1 MKKILIKDKLEEIN
15 FNISSI
21 SLGDFDF
28 IGEFTA
34 KKSRDR
40 NHPLFK
46 TAGCFFRPNYERG
59 LLIYS
64 LITKFRLT
72 SLLEIGF
79 GRGYSTFCAAKAF
92 QDAGINGKIVTVDPN
107 LNKDFLEALSQV
119 FPKEWFQMIEFHKA
133 TSQDLLPTMTDKYD
147 LIYIDGDHTYDA
159 VKSDW
164 ELTKDRYK
172 QFLLFDDYHLPSKTD
187 EGIECAKLIDSI
199 EDDSKELIIMDRRIF
214 FDDRR
219 LPDSEIDYGQVLLSR
234 SLENF
239 STNPGE
245 QSESTQD
252 NDYLDEWMDE
262 DPSDE
267 SNNSL
272 TLDEMNDVLLEREK
286 EWPERREGYRKFI
299 NALSDFSDQIKSA
312 VDGPDGFEIDNKL
325 SKKFMNV
332 GDAPV
337 FILGN
342 MKSGTTLMLHLL
354 DGHTNLMCLPVDSH
368 VLKHF
373 NPRGSD
379 EEIFQNLYSMWMRKL
394 ISPTGF
400 SPFWIFGKDI
410 EPYQKFAQH
419 FIHNVREN
427 LFQGDFKFFNAAAH
441 AFACASPLK
450 PKKNVRFVEKTPEN
464 ELRLSDISSGYP
476 NAKFIHILRDPMTNV
491 ASMKKFTENRNDIFH
506 VDHVSKMIARGINL
520 AKNNIEIVGNENYL
534 IVKYEDILED
544 TKTVMKTVSEFLEV
558 DFKRTLLTPT
568 TQGYPATSNS
578 MFDDRRVTG
587 EVFTGGDDDSSV
599 TRVRSVLSPEEI
611 KRTVSNCETSCKEYD
626 YDLKAYLAS

>member
-1 MKKILIKDKLEEIN
+1 MKKILIKDKFEEIN

-21 SLGDFDF
+21 ALGDFDF

-34 KKSRDR
+34 KKNRDR

-92 QDAGINGKIVTVDPN
+92 HDAGINGKIVTIDPN
-107 LNKDFLEALSQV
+107 LDKQFLDALSQI
-119 FPKEWFQMIEFHKA
+119 FPKEWFEMIEFHKG
-133 TSQDLLPTMTDKYD
+133 TSQGLLPTMTDKYD
-147 LIYIDGDHTYDA
+147 LVYIDGDHTYDA

-164 ELTKDRYK
+164 ELTKDRYN
-172 QFLLFDDYHLPSKTD
+172 QFLLFDDYHLPSKSD

-219 LPDSEIDYGQVLLSR
+219 LPDSKIDYGQVLLSK
-234 SLENF
+234 SLEGFGIKKDDNEE
-239 STNPGE
+239 E
-245 QSESTQD
+245 QQD
-252 NDYLDEWMDE
+252 NDYLDDWMDE
-262 DPSDE
+262 DSSSE
-267 SNNSL
+267 ISSL
-272 TLDEMNDVLLEREK
+272 TLDEMNAVLLEREK

-312 VDGPDGFEIDNKL
+312 VDTPEGFEIDKRL
-325 SKKFMNV
+325 SKKFMTV
-332 GDAPV
+332 ADDPV

-400 SPFWIFGKDI
+400 SPFWVFGKEI

-419 FIHNVREN
+419 FIHNVREDI
-427 LFQGDFKFFNAAAH
+427 FQGDFKFFNAAAH

-450 PKKNVRFVEKTPEN
+450 LKKNVRFVEKTPEN
-464 ELRLSDISSGYP
+464 ELRLNDIVSGYP

-520 AKNNIEIVGNENYL
+520 AKHNLEIAGDENYL

-544 TKTVMKTVSEFLEV
+544 TKGVMRTVSEFLEI

-568 TQGYPATSNS
+568 TQGQPASSNS

-587 EVFTGGDDDSSV
+587 EVLVSSD
-599 TRVRSVLSPEEI
+599 TESTTSRVKSVLMTDEI
-611 KRTVSNCETSCKEYD
+611 KRTLDNCENSCRDYG
-626 YDLKAYLAS
+626 YDLKAYLTP